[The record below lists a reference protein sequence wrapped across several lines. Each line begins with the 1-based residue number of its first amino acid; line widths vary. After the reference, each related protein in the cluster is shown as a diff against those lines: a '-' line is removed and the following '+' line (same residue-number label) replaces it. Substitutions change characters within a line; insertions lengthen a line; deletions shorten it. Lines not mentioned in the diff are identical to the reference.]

1 MSATTDSI
9 LSRILPSADSPNWPL
24 LAVVVVAFLALG
36 PRALDSWRRYK
47 YSNKPGIERR
57 SPSQCEMHSDDI
69 KRIKAEIEDQASI
82 INCNRED
89 VAKQIAELRSFID
102 DRLDRF
108 YESVQRDRLAFEGR
122 IARQYSDLIGLIG
135 QLSKT

>member
-1 MSATTDSI
+1 
-9 LSRILPSADSPNWPL
+9 
-24 LAVVVVAFLALG
+24 
-36 PRALDSWRRYK
+36 
-47 YSNKPGIERR
+47 
-57 SPSQCEMHSDDI
+57 MHTDDI
-69 KRIKAEIEDQASI
+69 KRIKAEIEDQASL